1 MPLCEVIYVKHKS
14 GNGWKWRPVTADCK
28 AEPSEKTA
36 EPSEKMAE
44 PSEKTYELFYEC
56 VAAAR
61 ASGYTPNRKCL

>member
-36 EPSEKMAE
+36 EPSEKI
-44 PSEKTYELFYEC
+44 YELFYEC
-56 VAAAR
+56 VTAAR